1 MGDDRFVTDAHLA
14 ELFINLAGDAAVFPA
29 DDVADFVGDDLIAAI
44 EDVEGC
50 CRAGDLAGRRN
61 QRRIAEVAADVGHF
75 GQDFVEAV
83 FGTLGLELVIE
94 VGQHAA
100 GNLIFADSRVDLAG
114 HGQFEFVFQFLA
126 DMFEVVDDGPQAV
139 DVDVRIVDAVLQ
151 GHDHRF
157 RCRLAGDFAEWR
169 QGRVDDVDTG
179 FDGLHIGHFTEAARA
194 VRVQFDR
201 YGQMLLEHADQIV
214 CVIRRQQAGHIFD
227 ADGVDAHVLQFLG
240 DLGERF
246 HRMDRADGI
255 DQGALVYTISPI
267 HTMESFTKVA
277 KELQDMGVDSIC
289 IKDMSG
295 LLSPYDAYNLIR
307 MLKKHLSVPIELH
320 THCTC
325 GLGEM
330 TYMKAIE
337 AGVDIIDTALSPFGE
352 ITSQPA
358 TESMVMALQ
367 HSIYDTDIDVDR
379 LWPIV
384 DHFKHVRKE
393 LEDEFKLTMPS
404 QINPAVRKYQIPGGM
419 LTNLYNQLKAQGAE
433 DRFDEVLA
441 EMPNVRRDLGYPPLV
456 TPTSQITGSAAA
468 LNVLYGR
475 YKIVTNE
482 VRDIVRGK
490 YGRVPGKIDEEFRKM
505 CIGDEPVITHRPA
518 DDLEPELEKS
528 KKALADEGFPDASPE
543 DVLSYTLFPEVA
555 LPFFRKRDNK

>member
-1 MGDDRFVTDAHLA
+1 MARVKITETVLRDGHQSIAATRMRLRQMLPVLEAMDEVGYNALECWGGATFDTCMRFLDEDPWERLRTIKKHVKKTPLQM
-14 ELFINLAGDAAVFPA
+14 LFRGQNILGYRHYA
-29 DDVADFVGDDLIAAI
+29 DDVVY
-44 EDVEGC
+44 
-50 CRAGDLAGRRN
+50 
-61 QRRIAEVAADVGHF
+61 
-75 GQDFVEAV
+75 
-83 FGTLGLELVIE
+83 
-94 VGQHAA
+94 
-100 GNLIFADSRVDLAG
+100 
-114 HGQFEFVFQFLA
+114 EFVNR
-126 DMFEVVDDGPQAV
+126 AV
-139 DVDVRIVDAVLQ
+139 DNGIDII
-151 GHDHRF
+151 
-157 RCRLAGDFAEWR
+157 
-169 QGRVDDVDTG
+169 RV
-179 FDGLHIGHFTEAARA
+179 
-194 VRVQFDR
+194 
-201 YGQMLLEHADQIV
+201 
-214 CVIRRQQAGHIFD
+214 FD
-227 ADGVDAHVLQFLG
+227 ALNDPRNLESSIKAAKDTKSVHV
-240 DLGERF
+240 
-246 HRMDRADGI
+246 
-255 DQGALVYTISPI
+255 QGALVYTISPI

-468 LNVLYGR
+468 LNILYGR
-475 YKIVTNE
+475 IS
-482 VRDIVRGK
+482 RGRCR
-490 YGRVPGKIDEEFRKM
+490 GLRW
-505 CIGDEPVITHRPA
+505 
-518 DDLEPELEKS
+518 
-528 KKALADEGFPDASPE
+528 
-543 DVLSYTLFPEVA
+543 
-555 LPFFRKRDNK
+555 

>member
-1 MGDDRFVTDAHLA
+1 
-14 ELFINLAGDAAVFPA
+14 
-29 DDVADFVGDDLIAAI
+29 
-44 EDVEGC
+44 
-50 CRAGDLAGRRN
+50 
-61 QRRIAEVAADVGHF
+61 
-75 GQDFVEAV
+75 
-83 FGTLGLELVIE
+83 
-94 VGQHAA
+94 
-100 GNLIFADSRVDLAG
+100 
-114 HGQFEFVFQFLA
+114 
-126 DMFEVVDDGPQAV
+126 
-139 DVDVRIVDAVLQ
+139 
-151 GHDHRF
+151 
-157 RCRLAGDFAEWR
+157 
-169 QGRVDDVDTG
+169 
-179 FDGLHIGHFTEAARA
+179 
-194 VRVQFDR
+194 
-201 YGQMLLEHADQIV
+201 
-214 CVIRRQQAGHIFD
+214 
-227 ADGVDAHVLQFLG
+227 
-240 DLGERF
+240 
-246 HRMDRADGI
+246 
-255 DQGALVYTISPI
+255 
-267 HTMESFTKVA
+267 
-277 KELQDMGVDSIC
+277 
-289 IKDMSG
+289 
-295 LLSPYDAYNLIR
+295 
-307 MLKKHLSVPIELH
+307 MLKKHLTVPIELH

-358 TESMVMALQ
+358 TESMVMALNG
-367 HSIYDTDIDVDR
+367 SIYDTGIDVDR

-384 DHFKHVRKE
+384 DHFKNVRKE
-393 LEDEFKLTMPS
+393 LADEFKLTMPS

-490 YGRVPGKIDEEFRKM
+490 YGRVPGTIDEEFRKM

-518 DDLEPELEKS
+518 DDLAPELEEA
-528 KKALADEGFPDASPE
+528 KKALANEGFPNASME

-555 LPFFRKRDNK
+555 LPFFLKRDGRQ